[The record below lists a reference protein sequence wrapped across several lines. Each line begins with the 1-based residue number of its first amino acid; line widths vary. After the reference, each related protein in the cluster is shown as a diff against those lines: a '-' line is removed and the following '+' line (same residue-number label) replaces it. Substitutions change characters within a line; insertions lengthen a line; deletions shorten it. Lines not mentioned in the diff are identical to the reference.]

1 MGDIYRTAAQVNVWL
16 GHADELCN
24 FALESIN
31 AVHATRSLTSEEIRS
46 RIASVE
52 VSSDAHSR
60 ETHIQ
65 NMDQELQ
72 HLLGEWNMND
82 LFTAVDHLTK
92 RPWWHRLWVIQE
104 VALSKFAVL
113 QCGPISIPWESYE
126 YFLDVCELFMICR
139 PTDALFNSVY
149 RVCYTSFIVS
159 KMWRHVSTG
168 KPTNMLH
175 LFETMITM
183 TTRETSDPRD
193 RVYAFL
199 GLAADNLE
207 YRIVPNYSLSCAQVY
222 TDTAESLLKQ
232 HGLMILSYC
241 SRQQKSKT
249 RLKDLPSWVPD
260 LSDTALDPLRG
271 SAVGTPNYHASGST
285 TPDFTLNEVNS
296 GRLLSVQGIYF
307 DTVYQRVSSRP
318 NAMASYDISQ
328 VKVLQKWLK
337 GFISS
342 VNRFS
347 SQKLES
353 SSSNYLNEALWRT
366 PIANIMS
373 RRGQETERPARNDD
387 KESYDAF
394 LDGDAAHLEQNQST
408 ALDYCYSAW
417 LRTSGRCLFI
427 TSKGYI
433 GLAGW
438 DIKERDIICILP
450 GADVPFAFRRLPNDR
465 CSLVGETY
473 VHGIMDGEFIKT
485 EQKEKGFLHVI

>member
-1 MGDIYRTAAQVNVWL
+1 
-16 GHADELCN
+16 
-24 FALESIN
+24 
-31 AVHATRSLTSEEIRS
+31 
-46 RIASVE
+46 
-52 VSSDAHSR
+52 
-60 ETHIQ
+60 
-65 NMDQELQ
+65 
-72 HLLGEWNMND
+72 
-82 LFTAVDHLTK
+82 
-92 RPWWHRLWVIQE
+92 
-104 VALSKFAVL
+104 
-113 QCGPISIPWESYE
+113 
-126 YFLDVCELFMICR
+126 
-139 PTDALFNSVY
+139 
-149 RVCYTSFIVS
+149 
-159 KMWRHVSTG
+159 
-168 KPTNMLH
+168 
-175 LFETMITM
+175 
-183 TTRETSDPRD
+183 
-193 RVYAFL
+193 
-199 GLAADNLE
+199 
-207 YRIVPNYSLSCAQVY
+207 
-222 TDTAESLLKQ
+222 
-232 HGLMILSYC
+232 
-241 SRQQKSKT
+241 
-249 RLKDLPSWVPD
+249 
-260 LSDTALDPLRG
+260 
-271 SAVGTPNYHASGST
+271 
-285 TPDFTLNEVNS
+285 
-296 GRLLSVQGIYF
+296 
-307 DTVYQRVSSRP
+307 
-318 NAMASYDISQ
+318 MASYDISQ

-473 VHGIMDGEFIKT
+473 VHGIMDGEFLKT